1 MPKKI
6 KEKEKEKKESIKKSK
21 KEADDNNQ
29 KGECLTVMTGHNYDV
44 VNISLPN
51 NFFEQIIENEIELS

>member
-21 KEADDNNQ
+21 KEEDDNN
-29 KGECLTVMTGHNYDV
+29 KKSECLTIMTGHNYDV
-44 VNISLPN
+44 VDISLPN
-51 NFFEQIIENEIELS
+51 NFF